1 MKLKKLLIPV
11 TVFSLLLP
19 LQLPGIANATVGPA
33 SGRMYLE
40 LCKSE
45 TDSDCIESVG
55 FATPAQDYGL
65 MNPTDTYLG
74 PSNVVYFYKLPGY
87 KGADGGDTVRVE
99 ARIDNGGVLF
109 AEAGGSLVKVPNPRP
124 KICDSDPQA
133 NSVCNVVGD
142 LNLDLK
148 ISMVIRLNGLK
159 PGVSNGALDDMN
171 VKVSSAPYGTKLEI
185 SGKPIRY
192 MGYIR
197 YTGMPN
203 WNNLSQNPTGDYVAG
218 RWHFAL
224 FDQSKSPFGACNSAG
239 AAFVQSNAEA
249 SNTPTWNSQFKSL
262 DMQTA
267 SSHFEP
273 DGVTPFKG
281 IYSARLSAD
290 LVKCAWGI
298 DASKAQRVA
307 QIQIVSNSGDSSVAS
322 VSSNYQDGWLSLDAR
337 NYEYSN
343 PIIRVRM
350 QDSTQPQ
357 VKTFT
362 ITCVK
367 GKSSKSVTA
376 VKPTCPTGYKKK

>member
-1 MKLKKLLIPV
+1 
-11 TVFSLLLP
+11 
-19 LQLPGIANATVGPA
+19 
-33 SGRMYLE
+33 
-40 LCKSE
+40 
-45 TDSDCIESVG
+45 
-55 FATPAQDYGL
+55 
-65 MNPTDTYLG
+65 
-74 PSNVVYFYKLPGY
+74 
-87 KGADGGDTVRVE
+87 
-99 ARIDNGGVLF
+99 
-109 AEAGGSLVKVPNPRP
+109 
-124 KICDSDPQA
+124 
-133 NSVCNVVGD
+133 
-142 LNLDLK
+142 LN
-148 ISMVIRLNGLK
+148 
-159 PGVSNGALDDMN
+159 PGVSNGALDNMS
-171 VKVSSAPYGTKLEI
+171 VAITKEPYGTKL
-185 SGKPIRY
+185 SVSATPIRY

-197 YTGMPN
+197 YDSVTPN
-203 WNNLSQNPTGDYVAG
+203 PTNNPTGDFISG
-218 RWHFAL
+218 LWRFSL
-224 FDQSKSPFGACNSAG
+224 MDQSYSPFGTCSSDG
-239 AAFVQSNAEA
+239 AAFVQSNAED
-249 SNTPTWNSQFKSL
+249 SNPPTWNSQFKSL

-322 VSSNYQDGWLSLDAR
+322 VSSNYQDGWLLLDAR

-357 VKTFT
+357 VKTST

-376 VKPTCPTGYKKK
+376 VKPTCSTGYRKK